1 MNTESLSINSFLSI
15 TENKFDYKSTL
26 NKIIDDNMAEFL
38 QLKDNKNIVEE
49 IICELKEKETKIE
62 DEIKYLDEMQQN
74 IIQLY
79 SEMTRKNIKV

>member
-15 TENKFDYKSTL
+15 TENKVDYKSIL
-26 NKIIDDNMAEFL
+26 IKIIDDNLGEFL
-38 QLKDNKNIVEE
+38 QLKDNINIVEE

-62 DEIKYLDEMQQN
+62 EEIKYLDEMQQN

-79 SEMTRKNIKV
+79 SEMTRKNITV

>member
-62 DEIKYLDEMQQN
+62 EEIKYLDEMQQN